1 MKLEYDIIE
10 TVQEKDLE
18 FLDKEGKTIFVD
30 AIRTD
35 YIPTNFKGSPKNYVL
50 REGHENWDS
59 LHKKFIRQIHN
70 EWLEELGYDTDWH
83 SVHEDTKEII
93 KSSEYPVDDP
103 IFDMKDEKDI
113 VDEI

>member
-35 YIPTNFKGSPKNYVL
+35 YVPTNFEGSPKNYVL
-50 REGHENWDS
+50 RETIKWTWIRIYYNIDS
-59 LHKKFIRQIHN
+59 DVDRLYCRYSYTIR
-70 EWLEELGYDTDWH
+70 
-83 SVHEDTKEII
+83 
-93 KSSEYPVDDP
+93 
-103 IFDMKDEKDI
+103 
-113 VDEI
+113 

>member
-35 YIPTNFKGSPKNYVL
+35 YIPTNFEGSPKNYVL
-50 REGHENWDS
+50 REGHEKWDF
-59 LHKKFIRQIHN
+59 LHEKFVRQIHN
-70 EWLEELGYDTDWH
+70 EWLEELGYDTDLH
-83 SVHEDTKEII
+83 SVHGDTKEII
-93 KSSEYPVDDP
+93 KESEYPVDDP
-103 IFDMKDEKDI
+103 IFDMKNEKDI

>member
-35 YIPTNFKGSPKNYVL
+35 YVPTNFEGSQKIMY
-50 REGHENWDS
+50 
-59 LHKKFIRQIHN
+59 
-70 EWLEELGYDTDWH
+70 
-83 SVHEDTKEII
+83 
-93 KSSEYPVDDP
+93 
-103 IFDMKDEKDI
+103 
-113 VDEI
+113 